1 MGIYKEN
8 PVHRGSEHFLNYY
21 SAIQTMIEK
30 RFAESVDTPKHFE
43 KVKWFANY
51 WNETVDPIGGR
62 IVMHINGPGLSWRG
76 PPPVD
81 NRILS

>member
-1 MGIYKEN
+1 
-8 PVHRGSEHFLNYY
+8 
-21 SAIQTMIEK
+21 MIEK

-51 WNETVDPIGGR
+51 WNETVDPVAGR
-62 IVMHINGPGLSWRG
+62 FVMHINGPGLNWRG

-81 NRILS
+81 NRIC